1 MRLALDWL
9 GEWIDLPAPAD
20 LVDRLDMGGFED
32 TAVEDTGPDLSDVR
46 VGHVVEHG
54 AHPNADRLSLCRV
67 DLGEGDPVE
76 IVCGA
81 PNVAAG
87 QKVAVA
93 SPGVTLPDGTRLKK
107 TKIRGVVSRGMI
119 CSTRELALGDEH
131 EGILVLDADAPIGA
145 PLPDVMASG
154 SRVLEV
160 GITPNRGDSAS
171 LLGVAREVRAFFG
184 SEIREPESTPPE
196 TGATAAEAVG
206 VSIAAQDAC
215 HHYVAR
221 IVRGVRVGPSSDR
234 VIERL
239 EASGIRAINNV
250 VDVTNLVLLEFGQ
263 PIHAFDLATLAGPE
277 IRVRRAAAGEK
288 LATLDG
294 ETRELDPD
302 DLVIADAERAIALAG
317 VMGGVD
323 SEVGDA
329 TVDVL
334 IESAHFHPKPVR
346 LAARRH
352 GLHTEASY
360 RFERG
365 VDREGIQRAADRCA
379 RLMAELCGGSVARGV
394 VEARG
399 DAPDVTEE
407 VRLECKRTNG
417 LLGTALSPA
426 EMSALLERVG
436 IASSEPEPGVL
447 VGRVPSH
454 RNDIH
459 LHQDLTE
466 EIARIYGYDQ
476 IPTTEPIAV
485 LRPVEPAPARV
496 LAERAKD
503 ALAGAGLV
511 ETVSF
516 PFLAQAELD
525 ALGLPESDPRRTT
538 LGLANPIKD
547 DEPRLR
553 PLLLPTLL
561 RLVRQNL
568 ARQVDRVAIFE
579 VSRVFLPQGPGELPR
594 EPLQAV
600 ALLTADAAPRLWGS
614 APAPLFFTARGVAE
628 RLLNLLGYPP
638 SLRREGSP
646 GYLHPGA
653 AATIW
658 AGGEMVGAVGE
669 LHPEVRARYEI
680 EVPCAAVEVDLE
692 ALLAL
697 EPRDAQFAE
706 VSRFPQIRRDL
717 AVIVDRDVAAGDILE
732 ALRRGAGKSCVSVEL
747 FDRYEGRG
755 VPEGRVSLAF
765 RLVFQREDR
774 TLTDSE
780 VGPAID
786 KVVRMLSRR
795 FGGELRQ
802 GSQERPSGGPVE

>member
-1 MRLALDWL
+1 MRLALAWL
-9 GEWIDLPAPAD
+9 SEWIDLPAAAE
-20 LVDRLDMGGFED
+20 LVERLDMGGFED
-32 TAVEDTGPDLSDVR
+32 TAVEDTGPDLSAMR
-46 VGHVVEHG
+46 VGHVVERT

-81 PNVAAG
+81 PNVAPG

-93 SPGVTLPDGTRLKK
+93 SPGVTLPGGTRLKK

-119 CSTRELALGDEH
+119 CSARELGLGDEH
-131 EGILVLDADAPIGA
+131 EGILVLDPGAPIGA
-145 PLPDVMASG
+145 PLPDVLAAG

-160 GITPNRGDSAS
+160 GITPNRGDTAS
-171 LLGVAREVRAFFG
+171 LLGVAREVRALFG
-184 SEIREPESTPPE
+184 AEIREPETAPPE
-196 TGATAAEAVG
+196 TGAAAAG
-206 VSIAAQDAC
+206 AARVSIEARSAC
-215 HHYVAR
+215 HDYVAR
-221 IVRGVRVGPSSDR
+221 IVRGVRVQPSSQS

-263 PIHAFDLATLAGPE
+263 PIHAFDLAALAGPE

-288 LATLDG
+288 LVTLDG
-294 ETRELDPD
+294 ETRELDPE

-317 VMGGVD
+317 VMGGAD
-323 SEVGDA
+323 TEVGDA

-334 IESAHFHPKPVR
+334 IESAHFHPTSVR

-365 VDREGIQRAADRCA
+365 VDRQGIQRAADRCA
-379 RLMAELCGGSVARGV
+379 RLMAELCGGSVAPGV

-399 DAPDVTEE
+399 DAPEVTEE
-407 VRLECKRTNG
+407 VRLECRRTNG
-417 LLGTALSPA
+417 LLGTALSQD
-426 EMSALLERVG
+426 EMRALLERAG
-436 IASSEPEPGVL
+436 ITSSVAEPGVL

-476 IPTTEPIAV
+476 IPSTEPVGV

-496 LAERAKD
+496 LAECAKD

-516 PFLAQAELD
+516 PFIAQAELD
-525 ALGLPESDPRRTT
+525 ALGFPASDPRRTT
-538 LGLANPIKD
+538 LSLANPIND
-547 DEPRLR
+547 EEPRLR
-553 PLLLPTLL
+553 PMLLPTLL

-568 ARQVDRVAIFE
+568 ARQLDRVAIFE
-579 VSRVFLPQGPGELPR
+579 VSRVFLPGNPGELPR
-594 EPLQAV
+594 EPLQAAAV
-600 ALLTADAAPRLWGS
+600 LTGDNAPDLWGGS
-614 APAPLFFTARGVAE
+614 APPLFFSARGIVE
-628 RLLNLLGYPP
+628 RLLNLLGYPV

-658 AGGEMVGAVGE
+658 SGGAMLGAVGE
-669 LHPEVRARYEI
+669 VHPEVRAHLGI
-680 EVPCAAVEVDLE
+680 DVPCAALEVDLE
-692 ALLAL
+692 TLLTL
-697 EPRDAQFAE
+697 EPAEAQFAE
-706 VSRFPQIRRDL
+706 VSRFPMIRRDL
-717 AVIVDRDVAAGDILE
+717 AVIVDRDIAAGEILE
-732 ALRRGAGKSCVSVEL
+732 ALRGCAGKNCAAVEL

-765 RLVFQREDR
+765 RLVFQRDDR
-774 TLTDSE
+774 TLTDAE

-786 KVVRMLSRR
+786 KVVRMLSHR

-802 GSQERPSGGPVE
+802 GGKERPSGGSVE